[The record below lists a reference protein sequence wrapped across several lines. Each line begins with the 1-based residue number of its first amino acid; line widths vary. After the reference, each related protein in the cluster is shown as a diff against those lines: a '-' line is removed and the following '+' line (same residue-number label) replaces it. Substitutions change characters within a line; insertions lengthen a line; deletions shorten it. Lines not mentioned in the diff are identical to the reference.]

1 MDNNHNHPLNGW
13 KQFLSEYGYNSL
25 IKYVENV
32 KNNRENKT
40 ILLLTGEGPTGKST
54 LKRQIVEYIGKGKC
68 TQQDITNINFHTKFI
83 SLVEFGDT
91 LLINDNKARKQIQGV
106 INFGLFKLSGVYIHP
121 DLHDF
126 PTLFTLL
133 QSFTIIEM
141 THSFR

>member
-1 MDNNHNHPLNGW
+1 MDNNHNHPLNEW

-54 LKRQIVEYIGKGKC
+54 LKRQIIDYIGKHKC
-68 TQQDITNINFHTKFI
+68 TQQDITNINFHSKFM
-83 SLVEFGDT
+83 SLVEFENT
-91 LLINDNKARKQIQGV
+91 LPNDNKATKKIQGV
-106 INFGLFKLSGVYIHP
+106 INFVLFKLSGIYIHP
-121 DLHDF
+121 DLQDF
-126 PTLFTLL
+126 PTRIHLL

-141 THSFR
+141 NHSFR